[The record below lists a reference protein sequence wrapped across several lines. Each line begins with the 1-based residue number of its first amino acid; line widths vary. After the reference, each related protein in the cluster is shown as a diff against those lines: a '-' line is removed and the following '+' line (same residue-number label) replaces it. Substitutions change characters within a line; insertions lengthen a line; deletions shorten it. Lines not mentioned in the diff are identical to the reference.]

1 MCHHYSGPLL
11 PGDFV
16 DGLGHNL
23 QTRVDKSAAG
33 SGGAFSW
40 ILASKGSGRRWIARR
55 FNAEVAPKTMKPLR
69 RQDGIKG
76 KDGCKD
82 VSFLPS
88 YNFIF
93 VAPSMLI
100 IICFRFSGST

>member
-1 MCHHYSGPLL
+1 MPSLFWSVVAGRL
-11 PGDFV
+11 V

-33 SGGAFSW
+33 SGCAFSW

-82 VSFLPS
+82 VSFLLS
-88 YNFIF
+88 YNFYSLLH
-93 VAPSMLI
+93 PPCLS
-100 IICFRFSGST
+100 